1 LSDSPL
7 ALVKHAKER
16 RRREQDRASRGD
28 SPKDR
33 LLEGGSPKIHRT
45 LEKVL
50 TKALKGG
57 EEVQITGFGK
67 FYVREQKAREG
78 FNPQTR
84 ERMRIPAQ
92 KVPAFSAGQGLKQA
106 I

>member
-1 LSDSPL
+1 VNKTELVEEIAQRTDSSK
-7 ALVKHAKER
+7 AEAQRYV
-16 RRREQDRASRGD
+16 D
-28 SPKDR
+28 
-33 LLEGGSPKIHRT
+33 T
-45 LEKVL
+45 LEKVV
-50 TKALKGG
+50 TEALKDG

-78 FNPQTR
+78 INPQTK

-92 KVPAFSAGQGLKQA
+92 KVPAFSAGQGFKEA

>member
-1 LSDSPL
+1 VNKTELIEEIAERTDSSK
-7 ALVKHAKER
+7 AEAQRYV
-16 RRREQDRASRGD
+16 D
-28 SPKDR
+28 
-33 LLEGGSPKIHRT
+33 T
-45 LEKVL
+45 LEKVV
-50 TKALKGG
+50 TETLKGG

-78 FNPQTR
+78 INPQTK

-92 KVPAFSAGQGLKQA
+92 KVPAFSAGQGLKEA